1 MNAYEHVERLK
12 RRARRFLAHAH
23 TALRDGDFDIAC
35 FCAEQAAQP
44 RLKALFLRMVGYVP
58 RTHDVRELLGDL
70 VSALKA
76 LGRGELASHI
86 ATFSRDNR
94 DVLRRL
100 DEAYTGARYL
110 PHEFDEEDA
119 RACVEVAEMLINML
133 NEIEDDAFAERG
145 GLA

>member
-23 TALRDGDFDIAC
+23 TALRDRDFDIAC
-35 FCAEQAAQP
+35 FCAEQAAQL

-58 RTHDVRELLGDL
+58 RTHSIRELLGDL
-70 VSALKA
+70 VSALKV
-76 LGRGELASHI
+76 LGREELASRI
-86 ATFSRDNR
+86 AAFSRDNR
-94 DVLRRL
+94 NVLRRL

-119 RACVEVAEMLINML
+119 RACVEVAEVLISMLD
-133 NEIEDDAFAERG
+133 EVESDAFA
-145 GLA
+145 